1 MAQDQHTQQ
10 DPTPQYPQPEF
21 PQQPLEHPGLESET
35 GPRPDYG
42 EKIYSGSGKLA
53 GKAATITGGDSG
65 SGRVVALDCTREGAG
80 VLISYLE
87 SEKPDAQ
94 ETIRAVENSGK
105 KTFAVPNGI
114 QDETYCQQ
122 IVEQA
127 VFESGKIDVL
137 VNNTAGNLAGVN

>member
-1 MAQDQHTQQ
+1 
-10 DPTPQYPQPEF
+10 
-21 PQQPLEHPGLESET
+21 
-35 GPRPDYG
+35 
-42 EKIYSGSGKLA
+42 
-53 GKAATITGGDSG
+53 
-65 SGRVVALDCTREGAG
+65 VVALACTRKGAG

-105 KTFAVPNGI
+105 KTFAVPDDI
-114 QDETYCQQ
+114 QDEAYCQQ

-137 VNNTAGNLAGVN
+137 VNNADGNLAGVN

>member
-1 MAQDQHTQQ
+1 LVETFEIDEYPSSLIPNCNVAPTQ
-10 DPTPQYPQPEF
+10 EV
-21 PQQPLEHPGLESET
+21 
-35 GPRPDYG
+35 

-105 KTFAVPNGI
+105 KTFAVPNDI
-114 QDETYCQQ
+114 QDGAYCQQ

-137 VNNTAGNLAGVN
+137 VNNTASNLAGVS